1 MNEKNKPVKKFVVG
15 TISATIWE
23 NIKTKIDEKGK
34 TINYSIYSINIE
46 KSYKK
51 DNEWKK
57 TNSFN
62 VEDLPKI
69 NLVTSEAYKYL
80 TLMDLD
86 NE

>member
-23 NIKTKIDEKGK
+23 NIKTKTENNK

-69 NLVTSEAYKYL
+69 NLVTFEAYKYL
-80 TLMDLD
+80 TLMVLD